1 MAHIK
6 KIFCM
11 LVVWVFGSVGT
22 PCALAANEILN
33 VRHWVAPDHT
43 RVVIDTSEDCE
54 FTVEKERRG
63 LSIDLD
69 ETTLSSHVPAVML
82 LNKPGVDRVMI
93 LALPPTGLRVSLS
106 MPEHAQ
112 ATVFK
117 LNKIEDKPFRIVID
131 IVLPEIARKQS
142 EARERIKITRK
153 DRIVVIDPGHG
164 GDAPGAVGKRGT
176 LEKDVVLA
184 IAKKLQGILNAKEGY
199 RAFLTRI
206 DDYYVSFQKRLQIA
220 REYGA
225 HLFVSIHADAVKNRN
240 VRGGSV
246 YCLSTSGASSE
257 AARILAQYE
266 NLADVVGG
274 VPESEGTEDSGP
286 IILDM
291 FQNHTINQSKVF
303 GNTVLKHLGDV
314 NEIKFTTVQ
323 EAPFRVLK
331 LPEIPSVLIETAYI
345 SNEKEEKLLRSDRF
359 RGQVASAVAKSV
371 VEFLPPLPLVA
382 EVVSDP
388 KETEKTPEKQKE
400 PSVAK
405 EPTGIK
411 ESLAATDVTPVAKT
425 SKEAVK
431 PTEKQ
436 KEPTGAGEGDTVA
449 KTQKEAVKSQ
459 EKQKEPPVAKES
471 PGIKEPSAQEDILT
485 YRVRRGDTLGK
496 IAYRHGTTIAVLLR
510 LNKMKLSDRLLAG
523 RTLKIPGMASAQE
536 RGGKQRMAERKSP
549 PAAAAGKT
557 VYRVKRGDTLS
568 GIAARHG
575 TTTRVLME
583 LNGLKRANPLYIG
596 RKLVLS
602 APTEKNPSP

>member
-1 MAHIK
+1 MSHIK

-11 LVVWVFGSVGT
+11 LVVWVFGLGGAAS
-22 PCALAANEILN
+22 ALAANEILN

-93 LALPPTGLRVSLS
+93 VALPPTGLRVSLS

-117 LNKIEDKPFRIVID
+117 LNKVEDKPFRIVID
-131 IVLPEIARKQS
+131 IVLPEIARKES
-142 EARERIKITRK
+142 EARQRIKITRK

-274 VPESEGTEDSGP
+274 VPESEGIDDSSP

-291 FQNHTINQSKVF
+291 FQNHTINQSKIF

-314 NEIKFTTVQ
+314 NEIKFTSVQ

-345 SNEKEEKLLRSDRF
+345 SNEKEEKLLRSDQF
-359 RGQVASAVAKSV
+359 RAQVASAMAKSV
-371 VEFLPPLPLVA
+371 FEFLPPLPLVA

-411 ESLAATDVTPVAKT
+411 ESLAAADGATVAKT

-431 PTEKQ
+431 PPAKQ
-436 KEPTGAGEGDTVA
+436 KEPTGTGEGATA
-449 KTQKEAVKSQ
+449 KSTKEAVKPP
-459 EKQKEPPVAKES
+459 EKQKEPPTSIAS
-471 PGIKEPSAQEDILT
+471 PGLKEAPAREEILT

-496 IAYRHGTTIAVLLR
+496 IAYRHDTTIAVLLR

-549 PAAAAGKT
+549 PVAAAGKT

>member
-184 IAKKLQGILNAKEGY
+184 IAK
-199 RAFLTRI
+199 
-206 DDYYVSFQKRLQIA
+206 
-220 REYGA
+220 
-225 HLFVSIHADAVKNRN
+225 
-240 VRGGSV
+240 
-246 YCLSTSGASSE
+246 
-257 AARILAQYE
+257 
-266 NLADVVGG
+266 
-274 VPESEGTEDSGP
+274 
-286 IILDM
+286 
-291 FQNHTINQSKVF
+291 
-303 GNTVLKHLGDV
+303 
-314 NEIKFTTVQ
+314 
-323 EAPFRVLK
+323 
-331 LPEIPSVLIETAYI
+331 
-345 SNEKEEKLLRSDRF
+345 
-359 RGQVASAVAKSV
+359 
-371 VEFLPPLPLVA
+371 
-382 EVVSDP
+382 
-388 KETEKTPEKQKE
+388 
-400 PSVAK
+400 
-405 EPTGIK
+405 
-411 ESLAATDVTPVAKT
+411 
-425 SKEAVK
+425 
-431 PTEKQ
+431 
-436 KEPTGAGEGDTVA
+436 
-449 KTQKEAVKSQ
+449 
-459 EKQKEPPVAKES
+459 
-471 PGIKEPSAQEDILT
+471 
-485 YRVRRGDTLGK
+485 
-496 IAYRHGTTIAVLLR
+496 
-510 LNKMKLSDRLLAG
+510 
-523 RTLKIPGMASAQE
+523 
-536 RGGKQRMAERKSP
+536 
-549 PAAAAGKT
+549 
-557 VYRVKRGDTLS
+557 
-568 GIAARHG
+568 
-575 TTTRVLME
+575 
-583 LNGLKRANPLYIG
+583 
-596 RKLVLS
+596 
-602 APTEKNPSP
+602 

>member
-69 ETTLSSHVPAVML
+69 ETVLPPHVPAVML

-93 LALPPTGLRVSLS
+93 VALPPTGLRVSLS

-117 LNKIEDKPFRIVID
+117 LNKVEDKPFRIVID
-131 IVLPEIARKQS
+131 IVLPEIARKES
-142 EARERIKITRK
+142 EARQRIKITRK

-225 HLFVSIHADAVKNRN
+225 NLFVSIHADAVRNRN

-274 VPESEGTEDSGP
+274 VPESEGIDDSSP

-291 FQNHTINQSKVF
+291 FQNHTINQSKIF

-314 NEIKFTTVQ
+314 NEIKFTSVQ

-345 SNEKEEKLLRSDRF
+345 SNEKEEKLLRSDQF
-359 RGQVASAVAKSV
+359 RAQVASAMAKSV
-371 VEFLPPLPLVA
+371 FEFLPPLPLVA

-388 KETEKTPEKQKE
+388 KETEKTPDKQKE

-411 ESLAATDVTPVAKT
+411 ESLAAADGATVAKT

-431 PTEKQ
+431 P
-436 KEPTGAGEGDTVA
+436 P
-449 KTQKEAVKSQ
+449 
-459 EKQKEPPVAKES
+459 EKQKEPPTSIES
-471 PGIKEPSAQEDILT
+471 PGLKEAPAREEILT

-496 IAYRHGTTIAVLLR
+496 IAYRHNTTIAVLLR

-523 RTLKIPGMASAQE
+523 RLLKIPGVSTAQE
-536 RGGKQRMAERKSP
+536 KGEKQQMAERKMP
-549 PAAAAGKT
+549 PAAASGKT

-583 LNGLKRANPLYIG
+583 LNRIKRPDLLYVD
-596 RKLVLS
+596 RKLILPG
-602 APTEKNPSP
+602 A

>member
-1 MAHIK
+1 MSHIK

-11 LVVWVFGSVGT
+11 LVVWVFGLGGAASV
-22 PCALAANEILN
+22 LASNEILN

-43 RVVIDTSEDCE
+43 RVVIDTREDCE

-69 ETTLSSHVPAVML
+69 ETVLPPHVPAVML

-93 LALPPTGLRVSLS
+93 VALPPTGLRVSLS

-117 LNKIEDKPFRIVID
+117 LNKVEDKPFRIVID
-131 IVLPEIARKQS
+131 IVLPEIARKES
-142 EARERIKITRK
+142 EARQRIKITRK

-225 HLFVSIHADAVKNRN
+225 NLFVSIHADAVRNRN

-274 VPESEGTEDSGP
+274 VPESEGIDDSSP

-291 FQNHTINQSKVF
+291 FQNHTINQSKIF

-314 NEIKFTTVQ
+314 NEIKFTSVQ

-345 SNEKEEKLLRSDRF
+345 SNEKEEKLLRSDQF
-359 RGQVASAVAKSV
+359 RAQVASAMAKSV
-371 VEFLPPLPLVA
+371 FEFLPPLPLVA

-388 KETEKTPEKQKE
+388 KETEKTPDKQKE

-411 ESLAATDVTPVAKT
+411 ESLAAADGATVAKT

-431 PTEKQ
+431 P
-436 KEPTGAGEGDTVA
+436 P
-449 KTQKEAVKSQ
+449 
-459 EKQKEPPVAKES
+459 EKQKEPPTSIES
-471 PGIKEPSAQEDILT
+471 PGLKEAPAREEILT

-496 IAYRHGTTIAVLLR
+496 IAYRHNTTIAVLLR

-523 RTLKIPGMASAQE
+523 RLLKIPGVSTAQE
-536 RGGKQRMAERKSP
+536 RGEKQKMAERKSP
-549 PAAAAGKT
+549 PAAASGKT

>member
-1 MAHIK
+1 MSHIK

-11 LVVWVFGSVGT
+11 LVVWVFGLGGAAS
-22 PCALAANEILN
+22 ALAANEILN

-69 ETTLSSHVPAVML
+69 ETVLPPHVPAVML

-93 LALPPTGLRVSLS
+93 VALPPTGLRVSLS

-117 LNKIEDKPFRIVID
+117 LNKVEDKPFRIVID
-131 IVLPEIARKQS
+131 IVLPEIARKES
-142 EARERIKITRK
+142 EARERVKITRK

-225 HLFVSIHADAVKNRN
+225 NLFVSIHADAIRNRN

-274 VPESEGTEDSGP
+274 VPESEGIDDSSP

-291 FQNHTINQSKVF
+291 FQNHTINQSKIF

-314 NEIKFTTVQ
+314 NEIKFTSVQ

-345 SNEKEEKLLRSDRF
+345 SNEKEEKLLRSDQF
-359 RGQVASAVAKSV
+359 RAQVASAMAKSV
-371 VEFLPPLPLVA
+371 FEFLPPLPLVA

-388 KETEKTPEKQKE
+388 KETEKTQEKQKE

-411 ESLAATDVTPVAKT
+411 ESLAAADGATVAKT

-431 PTEKQ
+431 PPAKQ
-436 KEPTGAGEGDTVA
+436 KEPTGTGEGATA
-449 KTQKEAVKSQ
+449 KSTKEAVKPP
-459 EKQKEPPVAKES
+459 EKQKEPPTAIES
-471 PGIKEPSAQEDILT
+471 PGLKEAPAREEILT

-496 IAYRHGTTIAVLLR
+496 IAYRHNTTIAVLLR

-523 RTLKIPGMASAQE
+523 RLLKIPGVSTAQE
-536 RGGKQRMAERKSP
+536 KGEKQQMAERKMP
-549 PAAAAGKT
+549 PAAASGKT

-583 LNGLKRANPLYIG
+583 LNRIKRPDLLYVD
-596 RKLVLS
+596 RKLILPG
-602 APTEKNPSP
+602 A

>member
-1 MAHIK
+1 MSHIK

-11 LVVWVFGSVGT
+11 LVVWVFGLGGAAS
-22 PCALAANEILN
+22 ALAANEILN

-69 ETTLSSHVPAVML
+69 ETALPSHVPAVML

-93 LALPPTGLRVSLS
+93 VALPPTGLRVSLS

-117 LNKIEDKPFRIVID
+117 LNKVEDKPFRIVID

-225 HLFVSIHADAVKNRN
+225 NLFVSIHADAVRNRN

-274 VPESEGTEDSGP
+274 VPESEGIDDSSP

-291 FQNHTINQSKVF
+291 FQNHTINQSKIF

-314 NEIKFTTVQ
+314 NEIKFTSVQ

-345 SNEKEEKLLRSDRF
+345 SNEKEEKLLRSDQF
-359 RGQVASAVAKSV
+359 RAQVASAMAKSV
-371 VEFLPPLPLVA
+371 FEFLPPLPLVA

-388 KETEKTPEKQKE
+388 KETEKTPDKQKE

-411 ESLAATDVTPVAKT
+411 ESLAAADGATVAKT

-431 PTEKQ
+431 P
-436 KEPTGAGEGDTVA
+436 P
-449 KTQKEAVKSQ
+449 
-459 EKQKEPPVAKES
+459 EKQKEPPTSIES
-471 PGIKEPSAQEDILT
+471 PGLKEAPAREEILT

-496 IAYRHGTTIAVLLR
+496 IAYRHNTTIAVLLR

-523 RTLKIPGMASAQE
+523 RLLKIPGVSTAQE
-536 RGGKQRMAERKSP
+536 RGEKQKMAERKSP
-549 PAAAAGKT
+549 PAAAPGKA

-568 GIAARHG
+568 GIAAKHG

-583 LNGLKRANPLYIG
+583 LNRIKRPDLLYVD
-596 RKLVLS
+596 RKLILPG
-602 APTEKNPSP
+602 A

>member
-1 MAHIK
+1 MSHIK

-11 LVVWVFGSVGT
+11 LVVWVFGLGGAASV
-22 PCALAANEILN
+22 LASNEILN

-43 RVVIDTSEDCE
+43 RVVIDTREDCE

-69 ETTLSSHVPAVML
+69 ETVLPPHVPAVML

-93 LALPPTGLRVSLS
+93 VALPPTGLRVSLS

-117 LNKIEDKPFRIVID
+117 LNKVEDKPFRIVID
-131 IVLPEIARKQS
+131 IVLPEIARKES
-142 EARERIKITRK
+142 EARERVKITRK

-225 HLFVSIHADAVKNRN
+225 NLFVSIHADAVRNRN

-274 VPESEGTEDSGP
+274 VPESEGIDDSSP

-291 FQNHTINQSKVF
+291 FQNHTINQSKIF

-314 NEIKFTTVQ
+314 NEIKFTSVQ

-345 SNEKEEKLLRSDRF
+345 SNEKEEKLLRSDQF
-359 RGQVASAVAKSV
+359 RAQVASAMAKSV
-371 VEFLPPLPLVA
+371 FEFLPPLPLVA

-388 KETEKTPEKQKE
+388 KETEKTQEKQKE

-411 ESLAATDVTPVAKT
+411 ESLAAADGATVAKT

-431 PTEKQ
+431 P
-436 KEPTGAGEGDTVA
+436 P
-449 KTQKEAVKSQ
+449 
-459 EKQKEPPVAKES
+459 EKQKEPPTSIES
-471 PGIKEPSAQEDILT
+471 PGLKEAPAREEILT

-496 IAYRHGTTIAVLLR
+496 IAYRHNTTIAVLLR

-523 RTLKIPGMASAQE
+523 RLLKIPGVSTAQE
-536 RGGKQRMAERKSP
+536 RGEKQKMAERKMP
-549 PAAAAGKT
+549 PAAASGKT

-583 LNGLKRANPLYIG
+583 LNRIKRPDLLYVD
-596 RKLVLS
+596 RKLILPG
-602 APTEKNPSP
+602 A

>member
-1 MAHIK
+1 MSHIK

-11 LVVWVFGSVGT
+11 LVVWVFGLGGAASV
-22 PCALAANEILN
+22 LASNEILN

-69 ETTLSSHVPAVML
+69 ETALPSHVPAVML

-93 LALPPTGLRVSLS
+93 VALPPTGLRVSLS

-117 LNKIEDKPFRIVID
+117 LNKVEDKPFRIVID
-131 IVLPEIARKQS
+131 IVLPEIARKES
-142 EARERIKITRK
+142 EARQRIKITRK

-184 IAKKLQGILNAKEGY
+184 IAKKLQGMLNAKEGY

-225 HLFVSIHADAVKNRN
+225 NLFVSIHADAIRNRN

-274 VPESEGTEDSGP
+274 VPESEGIDDSSP

-291 FQNHTINQSKVF
+291 FQNHTINQSKIF

-314 NEIKFTTVQ
+314 NEIKFTSVQ

-345 SNEKEEKLLRSDRF
+345 SNEKEEKLLRSDQF
-359 RGQVASAVAKSV
+359 RAQVASAMAKSV
-371 VEFLPPLPLVA
+371 FEFLPPLPLVA

-388 KETEKTPEKQKE
+388 KETEKTQEKQKE

-411 ESLAATDVTPVAKT
+411 ESLAAAEGATVAKT
-425 SKEAVK
+425 SNEAVQ
-431 PTEKQ
+431 PPEK
-436 KEPTGAGEGDTVA
+436 K
-449 KTQKEAVKSQ
+449 
-459 EKQKEPPVAKES
+459 KEPPTSIES
-471 PGIKEPSAQEDILT
+471 PGLKEAPAREEILT

-496 IAYRHGTTIAVLLR
+496 IAYRHNTTIAVLLR

-523 RTLKIPGMASAQE
+523 RLLKIPGVSTAQE
-536 RGGKQRMAERKSP
+536 RGEKQKMAERKSP
-549 PAAAAGKT
+549 PAAASGKT

-583 LNGLKRANPLYIG
+583 LNRIKRPDLLYVD
-596 RKLVLS
+596 RKLILPG
-602 APTEKNPSP
+602 A

>member
-1 MAHIK
+1 
-6 KIFCM
+6 
-11 LVVWVFGSVGT
+11 
-22 PCALAANEILN
+22 
-33 VRHWVAPDHT
+33 
-43 RVVIDTSEDCE
+43 
-54 FTVEKERRG
+54 
-63 LSIDLD
+63 
-69 ETTLSSHVPAVML
+69 ML

-93 LALPPTGLRVSLS
+93 LALPPAGLRVSLS

-225 HLFVSIHADAVKNRN
+225 NLFVSIHADAVKNRN

-274 VPESEGTEDSGP
+274 VPESEGTDDSGP

-291 FQNHTINQSKVF
+291 FQNHTINQSKIF

-314 NEIKFTTVQ
+314 NEIKFTSIQ

-331 LPEIPSVLIETAYI
+331 LPEVPSVLIETAYI

-382 EVVSDP
+382 EVVSDTT
-388 KETEKTPEKQKE
+388 KETEKTSKKQKE
-400 PSVAK
+400 PFVAK

-411 ESLAATDVTPVAKT
+411 ESVAAAEGATVTKT
-425 SKEAVK
+425 SKEAMH
-431 PTEKQ
+431 PQEKQ
-436 KEPTGAGEGDTVA
+436 KEPTGAGEGDIVV
-449 KTQKEAVKSQ
+449 KTSKEAVQPQ
-459 EKQKEPPVAKES
+459 EKQKRPPAAIELPGLKEA
-471 PGIKEPSAQEDILT
+471 PARDETLT

-496 IAYRHGTTIAVLLR
+496 IAYRHDTTIAVLLR
-510 LNKMKLSDRLLAG
+510 LNKMRLSDRLLAG
-523 RTLKIPGMASAQE
+523 RKLKIPGAAAAQE
-536 RGGKQRMAERKSP
+536 RGEKEQTAERKSP
-549 PAAAAGKT
+549 PAAASGKA

-583 LNGLKRANPLYIG
+583 LNRIKRPDLLYVD
-596 RKLVLS
+596 RKLILPG
-602 APTEKNPSP
+602 A

>member
-388 KETEKTPEKQKE
+388 KATEKTPEK
-400 PSVAK
+400 
-405 EPTGIK
+405 
-411 ESLAATDVTPVAKT
+411 
-425 SKEAVK
+425 
-431 PTEKQ
+431 
-436 KEPTGAGEGDTVA
+436 
-449 KTQKEAVKSQ
+449 
-459 EKQKEPPVAKES
+459 
-471 PGIKEPSAQEDILT
+471 
-485 YRVRRGDTLGK
+485 
-496 IAYRHGTTIAVLLR
+496 
-510 LNKMKLSDRLLAG
+510 
-523 RTLKIPGMASAQE
+523 
-536 RGGKQRMAERKSP
+536 
-549 PAAAAGKT
+549 
-557 VYRVKRGDTLS
+557 
-568 GIAARHG
+568 
-575 TTTRVLME
+575 
-583 LNGLKRANPLYIG
+583 
-596 RKLVLS
+596 
-602 APTEKNPSP
+602 

>member
-1 MAHIK
+1 MSHIK

-11 LVVWVFGSVGT
+11 LVVWVFGLGGAASV
-22 PCALAANEILN
+22 LASNEILN

-43 RVVIDTSEDCE
+43 RVVIDTREDCE

-69 ETTLSSHVPAVML
+69 ETVLPPHVPAVML

-93 LALPPTGLRVSLS
+93 VALPPTGLRVSLS

-117 LNKIEDKPFRIVID
+117 LNKVEDKPFRIVID
-131 IVLPEIARKQS
+131 IVLPEIARKES
-142 EARERIKITRK
+142 EARQRIKITRK

-225 HLFVSIHADAVKNRN
+225 NLFVSIHADAVRNRN

-274 VPESEGTEDSGP
+274 VPESEGIDDSSP

-291 FQNHTINQSKVF
+291 FQNHTINQSKIF

-314 NEIKFTTVQ
+314 NEIKFTSVQ

-345 SNEKEEKLLRSDRF
+345 SNEKEEKLLRSDQF
-359 RGQVASAVAKSV
+359 RAQVASAMAKSV
-371 VEFLPPLPLVA
+371 FEFLPPLPLVA

-388 KETEKTPEKQKE
+388 KETEKTQEKQKE

-411 ESLAATDVTPVAKT
+411 ESLAAADGATVAKT

-431 PTEKQ
+431 P
-436 KEPTGAGEGDTVA
+436 P
-449 KTQKEAVKSQ
+449 
-459 EKQKEPPVAKES
+459 EKQKEPPTSIES
-471 PGIKEPSAQEDILT
+471 PGLKEAPAREEILT

-496 IAYRHGTTIAVLLR
+496 IAYRHNTTIAVLLR

-523 RTLKIPGMASAQE
+523 RLLKIPGVSTAQE
-536 RGGKQRMAERKSP
+536 RGEKQKMAERKMP
-549 PAAAAGKT
+549 PAAASGKT

-583 LNGLKRANPLYIG
+583 LNRIKRPDLLYVD
-596 RKLVLS
+596 RKLILPG
-602 APTEKNPSP
+602 A

>member
-1 MAHIK
+1 MSHIK

-11 LVVWVFGSVGT
+11 LVVWVFGLGGAAS
-22 PCALAANEILN
+22 ALAANEILN

-43 RVVIDTSEDCE
+43 RVVIDTREDCE

-69 ETTLSSHVPAVML
+69 ETALPSHVPAVML

-93 LALPPTGLRVSLS
+93 LALPPAGLRVSLS

-142 EARERIKITRK
+142 EARERIKVTRK

-225 HLFVSIHADAVKNRN
+225 NLFVSIHADAIRNRN

-274 VPESEGTEDSGP
+274 VPESEGTDDSGP

-291 FQNHTINQSKVF
+291 FQNHTINQSKIF

-314 NEIKFTTVQ
+314 NEIKFTSVQ

-345 SNEKEEKLLRSDRF
+345 SNEKEEKLLRSDQF
-359 RGQVASAVAKSV
+359 RAQVASAMAKSV
-371 VEFLPPLPLVA
+371 FDFLPPLPLVA
-382 EVVSDP
+382 EVVSDTT
-388 KETEKTPEKQKE
+388 KETEKTSKKQKE

-411 ESLAATDVTPVAKT
+411 ESVAAAEGVTVAKT

-431 PTEKQ
+431 QPEKQ
-436 KEPTGAGEGDTVA
+436 KEPTGAGEGATVA
-449 KTQKEAVKSQ
+449 KTSNESVQPP
-459 EKQKEPPVAKES
+459 EKKKEPPTSIAS
-471 PGIKEPSAQEDILT
+471 PGLKEAPAREEILT

-496 IAYRHGTTIAVLLR
+496 IAYRHNTTIAVLLR

-523 RTLKIPGMASAQE
+523 RLLKIPGVSTAQE
-536 RGGKQRMAERKSP
+536 RGEKQQMAERKMP
-549 PAAAAGKT
+549 PAAAPGKA

-583 LNGLKRANPLYIG
+583 LNRIKRPDLLYVD
-596 RKLVLS
+596 RKLILPG
-602 APTEKNPSP
+602 A